1 MNSVCT
7 IFCTGVILKTIQLN
21 NLYNDSKTF
30 VDMPLKYSP
39 DIVMENFLK
48 LPNATTK
55 EGPSKKVLK
64 EFLAD
69 NFSPVGSDLIPYQFS
84 DWQEEPPF
92 LNQLKDNKTFFDFAK
107 AINKIWLEL
116 GRKAIDDVKDNP
128 SHHTLLYTPNPI
140 SFSSFGPFPNIA
152 FIIFSLLSPPVA
164 ASPLRIFFDESPAKN
179 IALGMILVLFLS
191 FK

>member
-1 MNSVCT
+1 MDYLCLPCLTVHLMLPGPWVNKSHHK
-7 IFCTGVILKTIQLN
+7 GLQVI
-21 NLYNDSKTF
+21 
-30 VDMPLKYSP
+30 DMPLKYSP

-92 LNQLKDNKTFFDFAK
+92 LNQLKDNMEEWKLRPGLNETLMRT
-107 AINKIWLEL
+107 INYQTPDEIINWFKRQVIVSHNSYQTSFRIIW
-116 GRKAIDDVKDNP
+116 
-128 SHHTLLYTPNPI
+128 
-140 SFSSFGPFPNIA
+140 
-152 FIIFSLLSPPVA
+152 
-164 ASPLRIFFDESPAKN
+164 
-179 IALGMILVLFLS
+179 
-191 FK
+191 

>member
-1 MNSVCT
+1 
-7 IFCTGVILKTIQLN
+7 
-21 NLYNDSKTF
+21 
-30 VDMPLKYSP
+30 MPLKYSP
-39 DIVMENFLK
+39 NIVMENFLK

-140 SFSSFGPFPNIA
+140 VVPGGRFRESYYWDTYWIVKGLIVSDM
-152 FIIFSLLSPPVA
+152 LLTARGVVEN
-164 ASPLRIFFDESPAKN
+164 LLYF
-179 IALGMILVLFLS
+179 VT
-191 FK
+191 